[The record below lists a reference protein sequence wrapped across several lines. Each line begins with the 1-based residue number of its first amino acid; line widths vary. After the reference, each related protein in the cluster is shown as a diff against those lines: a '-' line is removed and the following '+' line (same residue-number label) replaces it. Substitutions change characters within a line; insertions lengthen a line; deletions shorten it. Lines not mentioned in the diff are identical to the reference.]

1 MASKV
6 NALLT
11 AGVGVTAL
19 ALGLAVGV
27 GAPRMLPE
35 LFGTSEQVRNE
46 QIVRSIERLDQV
58 VLVSL
63 GIQGIAEQSANS
75 EIFGVAVPG
84 STRTMFLQYS
94 FNAKLGLNG
103 EDVVIE
109 QTGEDGLLIT
119 IPEFEFIGHSDEE
132 FRLVTEDNGVTSFVT
147 PEIDPI
153 TMINEI
159 LNDDAKDQH
168 VEDNDDILTSQ
179 AEAFY
184 TGIVSSIDPEL
195 DVEFA
200 YAQH

>member
-1 MASKV
+1 GAFCFSWNWPGRPSPPDCPVVEWPTSATLPAWGRSGSNMASKV

-109 QTGEDGLLIT
+109 
-119 IPEFEFIGHSDEE
+119 
-132 FRLVTEDNGVTSFVT
+132 
-147 PEIDPI
+147 
-153 TMINEI
+153 
-159 LNDDAKDQH
+159 
-168 VEDNDDILTSQ
+168 
-179 AEAFY
+179 
-184 TGIVSSIDPEL
+184 
-195 DVEFA
+195 
-200 YAQH
+200 